1 MYFFPAACWTPSL
14 SCSVQLLVFITQRS
28 SLVELRKVWPISQ
41 CWWRVSSHF
50 RLVTPST
57 VVSSN
62 LSLPTVLLCWTSTT
76 SRFLNVSLA
85 SSSYWHE
92 ILSGGIRNRF
102 GAASQAVIKRAN
114 VHLHDV
120 VNYSKFQTQVTPAH
134 AVKSVTVHFRL
145 CISCTY
151 TIPVAVEPGRMAL
164 RYDVHAGSGVH
175 SASHPMC
182 YWK

>member
-1 MYFFPAACWTPSL
+1 MYFSPAACWTPSL
-14 SCSVQLLVFITQRS
+14 WCSLQLLVFNTQRS
-28 SLVELRKVWPISQ
+28 SPVELRKVWPISQ
-41 CWWRVSSHF
+41 CWWSVSPHF

-62 LSLPTVLLCWTSTT
+62 LFLPTVLLCWTSTT
-76 SRFLNVSLA
+76 SRVLSVSLA

-120 VNYSKFQTQVTPAH
+120 ANYTKFQTKVTLAR
-134 AVKSVTVHFRL
+134 AVKSVTLHFRL
-145 CISCTY
+145 CVSCT
-151 TIPVAVEPGRMAL
+151 
-164 RYDVHAGSGVH
+164 
-175 SASHPMC
+175 
-182 YWK
+182 